1 MTTSL
6 VAFLVAFAVSVVAT
20 LVVRSAAWSLGIVDR
35 PDGFRKV
42 HSTAIPRLGGVA
54 IFLAFLAPVAAL
66 YFVYRN
72 DVSDLLYQRPFHLA
86 GLVGGGAIALGM
98 GIADDIRS
106 LPARWKLL
114 LQIAA
119 ACVAFAAG
127 IAIKSVSNPFG
138 EPIMLGLLS
147 FPFTVF
153 WFVACMNAI
162 NLLDG
167 LDGLAAGI
175 SLFVTATM
183 FLVALMFRNTF
194 SMLLLSS
201 LGGATLGFLLFNFHP
216 ARVFLGDSGS
226 MFLGFMVGGLALLG
240 SQKAE
245 TAVALFIPIVALGL
259 PVLDTSLAIARRWS
273 RRLPISAADK
283 QHIHHVLLSWGLTQ
297 RQVVVTLYVASIILG
312 GAALVMAAGHHE
324 MIPLLLGALGV
335 IAFVS
340 IRVLGGL
347 RLSDL
352 WGRFTEDLR
361 RRQQSG
367 EARTSVQEAVARMR
381 VAMSAEAV
389 WEAFSTGLEGIDFDF
404 ATLRLLD
411 VPKSGLRTFT
421 WSNHENQVVNR
432 QMLGPDSWSAR
443 FRVRSN
449 GHLFGELEV
458 SKTVQDSPLLAGASE
473 LVDRLRSEMAS
484 QIERL
489 FLNSV
494 GPRHSASTSD
504 SS

>member
-1 MTTSL
+1 MTTCL
-6 VAFLVAFAVSVVAT
+6 VAFLIAFVVSVVAT
-20 LVVRSAAWSLGIVDR
+20 LVVRPAARYLGIVDR

-54 IFLAFLAPVAAL
+54 IFLAFLAPIAAL

-72 DVSDLLYQRPFHLA
+72 DVSDLLYQRPLQLA
-86 GLVGGGAIALGM
+86 GLLGGGAIALGM

-106 LPARWKLL
+106 LPVRWKFL
-114 LQIAA
+114 LQIVA

-138 EPIMLGLLS
+138 EPMVLGLLS

-175 SLFVTATM
+175 GLFVTATM

-201 LGGATLGFLLFNFHP
+201 LGGATLGFLLFNFYP
-216 ARVFLGDSGS
+216 AKVFLGDSGS
-226 MFLGFMVGGLALLG
+226 MFLGFMVGGLSLLG

-245 TAVALFIPIVALGL
+245 TAVALFIPVVALGL

-273 RRLPISAADK
+273 HRLPISAADK

-297 RQVVVTLYVASIILG
+297 RQVVVMLYVASMVLG
-312 GAALVMAAGHHE
+312 GAALAVAAGHHE
-324 MIPLLLGALGV
+324 TIPLLLGALGV

-367 EARTSVQEAVARMR
+367 EARTSVQRAVVRIKA
-381 VAMSAEAV
+381 ATDTEAV
-389 WEAFSTGLEGIDFDF
+389 WEAFSTGLEGIEFDF

-411 VPKSGLRTFT
+411 VPNSGLHIFT
-421 WSNHENQVVNR
+421 WSNHGNRVVDR

-443 FRVRSN
+443 FRVASN

-458 SKTVQDSPLLAGASE
+458 SKTVQDTPLLADAPE
-473 LVDRLRSEMAS
+473 LVDRLRSEMAL
-484 QIERL
+484 QMERL
-489 FLNSV
+489 FAGSV
-494 GPRHSASTSD
+494 APHHYSSNSD
-504 SS
+504 SL

>member
-6 VAFLVAFAVSVVAT
+6 VAFLVAFVVAVVAT
-20 LVVRSAAWSLGIVDR
+20 FVARSAARSWGIVDR

-42 HSTAIPRLGGVA
+42 HSRATPRLGGVA
-54 IFLAFLAPVAAL
+54 IFIGFVAPVAAL

-72 DVSDLLYQRPFHLA
+72 AVSEMLYQRPLLLA
-86 GLVGGGAIALGM
+86 GLLGGGAVALGM
-98 GIADDIRS
+98 GVVDDVRN

-114 LQIAA
+114 LQVAA
-119 ACVAFAAG
+119 ACIAFAAG
-127 IAIKSVSNPFG
+127 ISIRSVSNPFG
-138 EPIMLGLLS
+138 EPIVLGLLS

-183 FLVALMFRNTF
+183 FLVALIFQNTF

-216 ARVFLGDSGS
+216 ASIFLGDSGS

-245 TAVALFIPIVALGL
+245 AATALFIPIVALGL
-259 PVLDTSLAIARRWS
+259 PILDTSLAIVRRWA
-273 RRLPISAADK
+273 RRLPMSAADK
-283 QHIHHVLLSWGLTQ
+283 QHIHHILLSWGLAQ
-297 RQVVVTLYVASIILG
+297 RQVVVMLYIICILLG
-312 GAALVMAAGHHE
+312 GAALVVAAGHSE
-324 MIPLLLGALGV
+324 IILLMLGALG
-335 IAFVS
+335 IISFVS

-347 RLSDL
+347 HVSDL
-352 WGRFTEDLR
+352 WSRFTEDVR
-361 RRQQSG
+361 RRHDSA
-367 EARTSVQEAVARMR
+367 EAKASVEKAVALMT
-381 VAMSAEAV
+381 AATSPGAV
-389 WEAFSTGLEGIDFDF
+389 WEAFSTGLEGIDLDF
-404 ATLRLLD
+404 AMFRLLD
-411 VPKSGLRTFT
+411 ASESEPRILT
-421 WSNHENQVVNR
+421 WSNHENRMVNR
-432 QMLGPDSWSAR
+432 EALGPDSWSAR
-443 FRVRSN
+443 LRVHSN

-458 SKTVQDSPLLAGASE
+458 GKTVQGSPLLADAPE
-473 LVDRLRSEMAS
+473 LVDRLRNEMAS

-489 FLNSV
+489 FLSSV
-494 GPRHSASTSD
+494 GPRHSSSTSD